1 MTNKTTPPN
10 QQESYVHSYDGA
22 ATKQVFSDRTVEKH
36 AAFFLPYLKPDMS
49 LLDCGSGPGSITEG
63 LAKAVSPGEVTGIDV
78 EASQVE
84 LAQNHAA
91 KLGLTN
97 LKFEQGSAYEL
108 PYPGNHFDA
117 VFSHA
122 MLEHLTDP
130 VAAAKEM
137 RRVLKPGGIVG
148 IRCADMRMSL
158 PAPSDDTLDRAWNIY
173 LKYRRH
179 CGGDPAFGRRCR
191 ALLREAGFTDAIGT
205 ASCDTWGTE
214 ESTKAF
220 TSFLLD
226 ELTGPKIREVAF
238 KKGWADQ
245 AQMDKAVKAI
255 NQWGEHPDA
264 IFAVVWFEAVARK
277 ESSREKRR

>member
-1 MTNKTTPPN
+1 MKNKTKPSN

-22 ATKQVFSDRTVEKH
+22 ATKQVFSGRTADKH
-36 AAFFLPYLKPDMS
+36 AAFLLPYLKPDMR
-49 LLDCGSGPGSITEG
+49 LLDCGSGPGSITAG
-63 LAKAVSPGEVTGIDV
+63 LAEVVSPGEVTGIEI

-84 LAQNHAA
+84 LAQANAA
-91 KLGLTN
+91 KAGLTN

-108 PYPGNHFDA
+108 PYPDNHFDA

-130 VAAAKEM
+130 AAAATEM

-191 ALLREAGFTDAIGT
+191 ALLREAGFADTIGT
-205 ASCDTWGTE
+205 ASCDTWGTKQK
-214 ESTKAF
+214 TQAF
-220 TSFLLD
+220 VSFLLD
-226 ELTGPKIREVAF
+226 ELTGSEIKKVAIE
-238 KKGWADQ
+238 KGWADQ
-245 AQMDKAVKAI
+245 AQMDKAVTAI
-255 NQWGEHPDA
+255 NGWGEHPDA

-277 ESSREKRR
+277 ENSN

>member
-1 MTNKTTPPN
+1 MNKKTRSS

-22 ATKQVFSDRTVEKH
+22 ATKQVFSGRTAEKH
-36 AAFFLPYLKPDMS
+36 AAFFLPYLKPGMR
-49 LLDCGSGPGSITEG
+49 LLDCGSGPGSITAG
-63 LAKAVSPGEVTGIDV
+63 LAEAASPGEVIGIDV
-78 EASQVE
+78 EASQVK
-84 LAQNHAA
+84 LAEKNAA
-91 KLGLTN
+91 KLGLSN

-108 PYPGNHFDA
+108 PYPDNHFDA

-130 VAAAKEM
+130 VAAAIEM

-158 PAPSDDTLDRAWNIY
+158 PAPSDETLDRAWNIY

-191 ALLREAGFTDAIGT
+191 ALLREAGFTETIGT

-214 ESTKAF
+214 EATKTF

-226 ELTGPKIREVAF
+226 ELTSPKIREVAVE
-238 KKGWADQ
+238 KGWADQ
-245 AQMDKAVKAI
+245 DQMDKAVTAI
-255 NQWGEHPDA
+255 HQWGEHPDA

-277 ESSREKRR
+277 ES